1 MFADD
6 VIILSQSAE
15 GLKKSITITV
25 DYFHDLNLSV
35 NFDKSQV
42 MIFNARGLLLDKD
55 PDHQFHVHGQ
65 VLKVVR
71 EYTYLGVKL
80 TPSGAASHSASKLFM
95 KARRSWFSISNL
107 IYKHK
112 RMSTD
117 KALQIFDQRVSSIG
131 LYNCES
137 WLPLVMTNKSL
148 NDQNSVLSHWESF
161 QLETLNQN
169 ICRMKVG
176 VHKKSIRLA
185 TLGELG
191 RFPLF
196 IKGLCHALKYQAH
209 LCKTRIS
216 GRYAPFILAPAE
228 SSSLEPCTLDYLI
241 I

>member
-1 MFADD
+1 
-6 VIILSQSAE
+6 
-15 GLKKSITITV
+15 
-25 DYFHDLNLSV
+25 
-35 NFDKSQV
+35 
-42 MIFNARGLLLDKD
+42 
-55 PDHQFHVHGQ
+55 
-65 VLKVVR
+65 
-71 EYTYLGVKL
+71 
-80 TPSGAASHSASKLFM
+80 
-95 KARRSWFSISNL
+95 
-107 IYKHK
+107 
-112 RMSTD
+112 MSTD
-117 KALQIFDQRVSSIG
+117 KALQIFDQLVSSIG

-209 LCKTRIS
+209 LCKIEGNATFVGNCVKDMKLMNS
-216 GRYAPFILAPAE
+216 SNLNTWWGRMEKIKENLAIKY
-228 SSSLEPCTLDYLI
+228 STFS
-241 I
+241 